1 MLESGAPDM
10 QGTAKS
16 GNLWEDGVDM
26 IDLLL
31 FVLRAKRRILMTTLV
46 FGLLGV
52 GIALWLKPDFT
63 ATAVIMPPQQEQ
75 STMSSLAGQLG
86 SLGSLGAAS
95 AIGLKNPAD
104 MYVGILQGQVIA
116 DKLIERFGLQAEY
129 KARLR
134 VDARARLKKE
144 SSFEAAKD
152 GLIYIQVKD
161 HDPNRAAQLANAY
174 VDELYSLNA
183 RLAVGQA
190 SQRRIFYQRQL
201 DDEKKMLADAED
213 ALKQTQ
219 EKTGL
224 IQLNGQAEQII
235 RNIASMKAQIAS
247 REVELS
253 VAHTFATDQNPDVA
267 ELQQQIAGLK
277 KQLSILETTQANSLP
292 GDVQVPSGQVPAAGL
307 DYLRKLREVRY
318 HESLFELLSK
328 QREAA
333 SLDEAK
339 SVPQIQV
346 IDPAQTPER
355 KSGPSRA
362 LITLGFLL
370 LGLVISSVWAIFT
383 GVISSIHEWPE
394 QAARLQLLQEAVGF
408 GSKTRQREASE

>member
-1 MLESGAPDM
+1 MPGK
-10 QGTAKS
+10 AKDE
-16 GNLWEDGVDM
+16 NLWENGVDL
-26 IDLLL
+26 IDILL
-31 FVLRAKRRILMTTLV
+31 FVLRAKNKILVTTLL
-46 FGLLGV
+46 FGVLGV
-52 GIALWLKPDFT
+52 GIAMWMSPYFT

-75 STMSSLAGQLG
+75 SSMSALAGQLG

-116 DKLIERFGLQAEY
+116 DKLIERFGLQTEY
-129 KARLR
+129 KTRFR
-134 VDARARLKKE
+134 VDARARLRKE

-152 GLIYIQVKD
+152 GLIYIKVQD
-161 HDPNRAAQLANAY
+161 LDPNKAAQLANGY

-190 SQRRIFYQRQL
+190 SQRRMFFQHQL

-213 ALKQTQ
+213 ALRQTQ

-235 RNIASMKAQIAS
+235 RNIASVKAQIAS
-247 REVELS
+247 REVELG

-292 GDVQVPSGQVPAAGL
+292 GDVQVPSGRVAAVGL
-307 DYLRKLREVRY
+307 DYLRKLRDVRY
-318 HESLFELLSK
+318 HESLLELLSK

-339 SVPQIQV
+339 AVPQIQV
-346 IDPAQTPER
+346 IDPAQPPEK
-355 KSGPSRA
+355 KSGPARS

-370 LGLVISSVWAIFT
+370 LGFMISSCRAIFA
-383 GVISSIHEWPE
+383 GILASMRKQPE
-394 QAARLQLLQEAVGF
+394 QAARLQLLRDAVGI
-408 GSKTRQREASE
+408 GSKKGQKEASA